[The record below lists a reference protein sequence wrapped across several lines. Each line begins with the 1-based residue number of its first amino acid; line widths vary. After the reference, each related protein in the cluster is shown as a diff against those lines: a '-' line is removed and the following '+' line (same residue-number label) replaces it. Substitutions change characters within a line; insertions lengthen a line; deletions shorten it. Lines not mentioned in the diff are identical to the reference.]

1 MPTDPPDEPTGEAS
15 QKPAKQKYRHW
26 LPPHEWKAANEIA
39 DLLNETEK
47 QSRRQIVFVVKDM
60 GLEFAQAIL
69 QETLA
74 IEAEGGM
81 MLPDGSR
88 RRTPGGV
95 FFKLVRN
102 RVPPKIRY
110 QIFRP
115 QPPTPPS
122 PSQPTASTS
131 TFAWADRQQ
140 IVAPLLEAAGTVA
153 TAKAVL
159 VGSPEHIQYQAEYVV
174 FQLTETTP
182 MPAVPNGV
190 PRPELTPSTCTVY
203 VAMKQWKRVEEAAV
217 DPEDALI
224 IEGVRAYNPES
235 PRITLY
241 ATNITSKRLQA
252 KKREQKVNR

>member
-1 MPTDPPDEPTGEAS
+1 MPTDPPDEPTSEAS
-15 QKPAKQKYRHW
+15 PKPAKQKYHHW

-47 QSRRQIVFVVKDM
+47 QSRRQIVLVIKDM

-69 QETLA
+69 QETLG
-74 IEAEGGM
+74 IEAQGGM

-102 RVPPKIRY
+102 RVPPKVRY

-115 QPPTPPS
+115 QNANLPS
-122 PSQPTASTS
+122 PSQPTTS
-131 TFAWADRQQ
+131 FAWADRQQ
-140 IVAPLLEAAGTVA
+140 IATPLREAPGTA
-153 TAKAVL
+153 TTVKAVL
-159 VGSPEHIQYQAEYVV
+159 VGLPEHINYQAEYVV

-182 MPAVPNGV
+182 MPAFPKGV
-190 PRPELTPSTCTVY
+190 PRPELPPSTCTVY
-203 VAMKQWKRVEEAAV
+203 IAIKQWRRVEEAAA

-224 IEGVRAYNPES
+224 IEGVCATNPENAG
-235 PRITLY
+235 IALY
-241 ATNITSKRLQA
+241 ATSITSKRLQA
-252 KKREQKVNR
+252 KKREQKM

>member
-1 MPTDPPDEPTGEAS
+1 MPADPSDESSDEVP
-15 QKPAKQKYRHW
+15 QKPAKKYQHW

-74 IEAEGGM
+74 IEAQGGM

-95 FFKLVRN
+95 FFKLVRD

-203 VAMKQWKRVEEAAV
+203 VATKQWKRVEEAAV

-224 IEGVRAYNPES
+224 IEGVCAYDLES
-235 PRITLY
+235 TGIVLY
-241 ATNITSKRLQA
+241 AISITSKRLQA